1 MENLFLEALDENQA
15 KAIEETKI
23 NKAFALR
30 LVKDLDALFSTNYM
44 VEDQQNGVEI
54 TMRTSSNST
63 WYGCFKFI
71 VNNNGI
77 KFISRNLGYYKNSS
91 FKNLGG
97 LYEKYKHSGTTAEA
111 NFLRDENAPHGYVEF
126 RIPIERNDVN
136 LKETLRDIIY
146 LMEQN
151 QYRKRF

>member
-30 LVKDLDALFSTNYM
+30 LVKDLDMLFNTNYM
-44 VEDQQNGVEI
+44 VEDLQNGVEI
-54 TMRTSSNST
+54 TMRTSSSST
-63 WYGCFKFI
+63 LYGCFKFV

-77 KFISRNLGYYKNSS
+77 KFISKNLGYYKNSS

-97 LYEKYKHSGTTAEA
+97 LYEKYKHCGTTAEQ
-111 NFLRDENAPHGYVEF
+111 NFLRDENTPHGFVYF
-126 RIPIERNDVN
+126 NIPIRRDDVN
-136 LKETLRDIIY
+136 LKETLKDIIY

-151 QYRKRF
+151 QYKKRF